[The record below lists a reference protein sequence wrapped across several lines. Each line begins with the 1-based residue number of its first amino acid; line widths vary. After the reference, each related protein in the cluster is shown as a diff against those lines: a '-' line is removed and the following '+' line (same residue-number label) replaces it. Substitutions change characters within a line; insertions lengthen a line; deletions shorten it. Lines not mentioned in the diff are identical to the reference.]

1 MEMVCIG
8 NGNGMHFL
16 AIVWYAVEMVWYGTT
31 CIGIENDN
39 GNGMVCIG
47 NGMNGM
53 VWYAWYGM
61 VWYALVMICIAL
73 PLYGMHWQW
82 YGIVRHALALAMKM
96 EMVCYGML
104 CIDNG
109 NGNGIHWQWKWYA
122 LVWYHMVCISNGM
135 RCQWYA
141 LEIVYHTIANAYH
154 TMHTMVC
161 ISLPLEMVWY
171 GMVWYVLALAMK
183 MVWYHMHW
191 HWQWKW
197 K

>member
-1 MEMVCIG
+1 
-8 NGNGMHFL
+8 MHWK
-16 AIVWYAVEMVWYGTT
+16 WYEL
-31 CIGIENDN
+31 
-39 GNGMVCIG
+39 
-47 NGMNGM
+47 

-161 ISLPLEMVWY
+161 ISLPFMVCIGNGMVWY
-171 GMVWYVLALAMK
+171 GMVCIGTGNENGMVPHALALAMEMEMIWYGLE
-183 MVWYHMHW
+183 MVCYGMV
-191 HWQWKW
+191 
-197 K
+197 